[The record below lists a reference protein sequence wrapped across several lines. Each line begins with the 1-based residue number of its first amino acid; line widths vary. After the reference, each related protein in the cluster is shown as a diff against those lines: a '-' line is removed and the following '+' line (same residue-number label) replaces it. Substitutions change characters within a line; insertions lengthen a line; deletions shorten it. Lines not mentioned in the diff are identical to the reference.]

1 MAQDYQVI
9 GQRQVM
15 NINALGT
22 GFDHDWEV
30 MYKVTS
36 GPARGAVST
45 VTIPASDHNADYVDG
60 AIREQM
66 SNLHGVASLGSSE

>member
-1 MAQDYQVI
+1 MSQDYQVL

-15 NINALGT
+15 NINPMGT

-30 MYKVTS
+30 TYKVTS
-36 GPARGAVST
+36 GSAKGSVST
-45 VTIPASDHNADYVDG
+45 VTIPASDHNAEYVDG

-66 SNLHGVASLGSSE
+66 SNLHSVASLGSSD